1 MPDNPYRSPEV
12 EGTRRTQYG
21 WFWRVPL
28 AIGLL
33 IDAGAALL
41 LILLVSGAM
50 YSPGE
55 AFAAAGRA
63 TLLSIPFL
71 GIALLMRLADSR

>member
-1 MPDNPYRSPEV
+1 MPENPYKSPEA
-12 EGTRRTQYG
+12 EESRRTKYG

-41 LILLVSGAM
+41 LLLLVSGPI

-55 AFAAAGRA
+55 AFAAAGRT